1 MAAGPGRSFRRFA
14 KSRSCTRTALYARYP
29 VVRCT
34 QMHKGVEFQRAAL
47 TGNYRWGCAVLY
59 SPRRAAAIPYAVCDW
74 GCPVTIDEHSARR
87 IHELEETVRV
97 LEDQNVQLKAAAGAL
112 AERLN
117 ARLTVESREAWR
129 GRVREAFA
137 GVTRQF
143 GLSRMRT

>member
-1 MAAGPGRSFRRFA
+1 M
-14 KSRSCTRTALYARYP
+14 TT
-29 VVRCT
+29 
-34 QMHKGVEFQRAAL
+34 
-47 TGNYRWGCAVLY
+47 
-59 SPRRAAAIPYAVCDW
+59 
-74 GCPVTIDEHSARR
+74 DEHSAHR
-87 IHELEETVRV
+87 IRELENTVRV